1 MRVKADVRVL
11 QQIPLFADSDTG
23 HLQLLSFAS
32 KRVELEKGSI
42 LFQKGTTGAAAY
54 LVLEGTAEVYDTTEA
69 SGDVVATAESGALLG
84 ELSMIANVAYG
95 VTVKTASSF
104 RRAED
109 RSRAVSAGCRGVSR
123 VRRRVFLRK
132 LACAAGTFGPSHSD
146 GQTAV
151 PVLVSADRCDHRNV
165 VGGPPPASNF
175 GNDIQSAASPVELRI
190 KPDMIQSPP
199 AVRGAPVAGPIA
211 PPGVELFFQGYARA
225 HGIDQAAT
233 RRNALSLSVSTGV

>member
-11 QQIPLFADSDTG
+11 QQIPLFADSDAG

-95 VTVKTASSF
+95 VTVKTASTF
-104 RRAED
+104 AAQRID
-109 RSRAVSAGCRGVSR
+109 RELFLRVAGEFPEFGAGI
-123 VRRRVFLRK
+123 LRK
-132 LACAAGTFGPSHSD
+132 LASRLG
-146 GQTAV
+146 
-151 PVLVSADRCDHRNV
+151 
-165 VGGPPPASNF
+165 
-175 GNDIQSAASPVELRI
+175 
-190 KPDMIQSPP
+190 
-199 AVRGAPVAGPIA
+199 
-211 PPGVELFFQGYARA
+211 
-225 HGIDQAAT
+225 
-233 RRNALSLSVSTGV
+233 LSVQAIAMVQPLFQA